1 MSPSRAAKP
10 TIAHGAEMLSGS
22 GFTPDLRS
30 NLRKCFPSISAGVL
44 LQWQSPAGVLGLKVR
59 LETEHRRPAPR
70 RRVRPCHGM

>member
-1 MSPSRAAKP
+1 
-10 TIAHGAEMLSGS
+10 
-22 GFTPDLRS
+22 
-30 NLRKCFPSISAGVL
+30 VL